1 MIDITRNLADVK
13 TRIAQ
18 AAQRAGRSPE
28 TVKLVAITKT
38 VGVSE
43 IRQLIAAGQTT
54 FGENRP
60 QALRDKVTELTGVK
74 SIHWH
79 LVGTLQSNK
88 IKYVYPVAEMIHSI
102 DRRDLF
108 EDLARWTAKSG
119 RACPLLIEVHI
130 SPEDTKHG
138 FAPEEILPL
147 LRELRSRD
155 DLNVQGLMGM
165 APFTDDLEMIRRC
178 FRGLAELFQRSRELE
193 GPGYHALELSMGMT
207 DDFEIAIEEGATL
220 VRIGRALF
228 VDEHGNDPS
237 A

>member
-1 MIDITRNLADVK
+1 MIDIARNLNSVRQ
-13 TRIAQ
+13 RIAD
-18 AAQRAGRSPE
+18 AARRAGRSPE
-28 TVKLVAITKT
+28 AIKLVAITKT
-38 VGVSE
+38 VGVAE
-43 IRQLIAAGQTT
+43 IRRLIAAGQTV

-74 SIHWH
+74 NIHWH

-108 EDLARWTAKSG
+108 DDLAKWTAKSG

-138 FAPEEILPL
+138 FAPEEVLPL
-147 LRELRSRD
+147 LRELRTHD

-165 APFTDDLEMIRRC
+165 APFTEDQALIRRC
-178 FRGLAELFQRSRELE
+178 FRGLADLFQRSRELE

-228 VDEHGNDPS
+228 VDENGNDTT

>member
-1 MIDITRNLADVK
+1 MIDIARNLAEVK
-13 TRIAQ
+13 RRIAN
-18 AAQRAGRSPE
+18 AAQRVGRAPE

-43 IRQLIAAGQTT
+43 IRRLIAAGQTV

-74 SIHWH
+74 NIHWH

-108 EDLARWTAKSG
+108 DDLAKWTAKSG

-138 FAPEEILPL
+138 FSPDEVLPL
-147 LRELRSRD
+147 LRELRTRD
-155 DLNVQGLMGM
+155 DLNIQGLMGM
-165 APFTDDLEMIRRC
+165 APFTEDQELIRRC
-178 FRGLAELFQRSRELE
+178 FRRLADLFARSRELE

-228 VDEHGNDPS
+228 VDENDMT